1 MSAEGR
7 AEPETALEK
16 MGLVGRDEHDTV
28 RATVA
33 GLLFCSHTPE
43 EWLPNAC
50 ITATHYRGTDRA
62 SGQLD
67 TQTIT
72 GPLNRQIA
80 EAVGLQRPGPHG
92 FATVQRRSPV

>member
-1 MSAEGR
+1 
-7 AEPETALEK
+7 
-16 MGLVGRDEHDTV
+16 MGLVGRDERDTV

-50 ITATHYRGTDRA
+50 ITATHYRGTGRA

-67 TQTIT
+67 TQTII

-80 EAVGLQRPGPHG
+80 EAVAFAGAQHARRSLQKPGPHG
-92 FATVQRRSPV
+92 FATVQRSGPV